1 MSISTIATKRRG
13 FLAVP
18 GTDIELPYTD
28 IYGTDSGPTLLVTGG
43 VHGGEYPGIESAIR
57 FASGLN
63 PDGIQGRIKVI
74 HMTNPPAFYAKRQYV
89 SPLDQKNLNRVF
101 PGDINGSPTERVA
114 AVVIEALKEAD
125 FWVDLHGGDIH
136 EALVPFTIFSDR
148 GGNAVVEQAE
158 AMARAYG
165 IEYILRSSSIAGGSY
180 AAAAEM
186 GIPAILTESGQV
198 GQLDETAV
206 QVHLRG
212 LENLLVHL
220 GMHQGEARSAVT
232 EPILTQFAWVSSP
245 GTGLYYGKFTPGE
258 RVKAGQ
264 PGGVL
269 KDAFGEVLAE
279 IPSPQDGVVLFAVT
293 SLAINQGDPLFAVAA
308 P

>member
-1 MSISTIATKRRG
+1 MSISSVATKQRG
-13 FLAVP
+13 YLAVP
-18 GTDIELPYTD
+18 GTDIHLPYTE
-28 IYGTDSGPTLLVTGG
+28 IRGTDSGPALLVTGG

-57 FASGLN
+57 FASSLN
-63 PDGIQGRIKVI
+63 PDHIKGRIIVI

-89 SPLDQKNLNRVF
+89 SPLDEKNLNRVF

-114 AVVIEALKEAD
+114 AVVIDALRGAD

-136 EALVPFTIFSDR
+136 EALVPFTIFSDH
-148 GGNAVVEQAE
+148 GGDSVVGQAE

-165 IEYILRSSSIAGGSY
+165 IQHILRSSSIAGGSY

-206 QVHLRG
+206 HLHLQGLANILIHLGMLRG
-212 LENLLVHL
+212 LEPP
-220 GMHQGEARSAVT
+220 AVT
-232 EPILTQFAWVSSP
+232 GPILTQFAWVSSP
-245 GTGLYYGKFTPGE
+245 GTGLYYGNFRPGQT
-258 RVKAGQ
+258 VKAGEI
-264 PGGVL
+264 GGVL
-269 KDAFGEVLAE
+269 KDAFGDVLGVVAA
-279 IPSPQDGVVLFAVT
+279 PQDGVVLFAVT
-293 SLAINQGDPLFAVAA
+293 SLAINQGEPLFAVAA